1 MSLSS
6 HHSPGDLYFMP
17 VLGHLHVILFCWVAV
32 FETVSLEA
40 SGVAISVEDYK
51 HNGGIDL
58 CEVQTTHTGNTAYQY
73 K

>member
-1 MSLSS
+1 M
-6 HHSPGDLYFMP
+6 
-17 VLGHLHVILFCWVAV
+17 AV

-40 SGVAISVEDYK
+40 SGVAISVEDDVK